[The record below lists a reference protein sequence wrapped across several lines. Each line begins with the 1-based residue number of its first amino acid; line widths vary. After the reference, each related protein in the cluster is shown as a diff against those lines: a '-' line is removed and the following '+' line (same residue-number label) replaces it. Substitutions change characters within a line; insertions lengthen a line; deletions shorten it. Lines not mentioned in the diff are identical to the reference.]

1 MKKYLKII
9 SALLAV
15 VGCLLMFGTQ
25 VVVKW
30 ATGVSDAI
38 GVNALVDGEWQNIV
52 GEFDGAYSGLAGY
65 ILLGCAAL
73 IFLLIAFTSI
83 KEHDILSVVLT
94 GIAVIALIV
103 GIILIFTIRKSFM
116 DANGLL
122 SKQVYVGWGAIA
134 AGSCGSLAIL
144 SGLLSMVFDLNGNN

>member
-30 ATGVSDAI
+30 GVGANEVI
-38 GVNALVDGEWQNIV
+38 GVKALFNGTYPNLKTT
-52 GEFDGAYSGLAGY
+52 FSGAYSGLAGY

-73 IFLLIAFTSI
+73 VFLLIAFTSI

-103 GIILIFTIRKSFM
+103 GIILIFTIRKSFV